1 MIPANLSL
9 KTLNTI
15 NKGTLM
21 ESLGI
26 EFIEFGAD
34 YLVAKMPVD
43 ERTFQPMG
51 LLHGGAN
58 VALAESVGSAGTYLM
73 LGTKTHHGVC
83 IEINANHVGSAF
95 EGCVYGKATLLHKG
109 KTTHVWNIEIRDEK
123 ERLISYSRMT
133 MMIIEHKK
141 Q

>member
-1 MIPANLSL
+1 MLPKDISL
-9 KTLNTI
+9 KQLNAI

-26 EFIEFGAD
+26 EFTEIRDKSLKAS
-34 YLVAKMPVD
+34 MPVD

-58 VALAESVGSAGTYLM
+58 VALAESLGSVGTYLM
-73 LGTKTHHGVC
+73 IDTKTHYGVC
-83 IEINANHVGSAF
+83 IEINANHVGSVMKGSVVGTAS
-95 EGCVYGKATLLHKG
+95 LLHKG
-109 KTTHVWNIEIRDEK
+109 KTTHIWNVEIRDES

-133 MMIIEHKK
+133 IMILERK
-141 Q
+141 